1 MFFWINVLH
10 RCLTSLHIRHYKNY
24 LPRSYL
30 LPLVYE
36 LCRAFFWGSS
46 FYGTSEK
53 KKKQNLRSV
62 APKVVILRLRHYQDS
77 QIVVYIDFKL
87 WTSKLTKKQLFR
99 EKLSKRKSYLVL
111 QDPSFNFILKE
122 YAYTVTYTR
131 LDLAMRYSI

>member
-1 MFFWINVLH
+1 MFFIVVWQVYISVITKIICPDLIFCPWIMSFAVHFCRGLH
-10 RCLTSLHIRHYKNY
+10 SMALR
-24 LPRSYL
+24 
-30 LPLVYE
+30 E
-36 LCRAFFWGSS
+36 
-46 FYGTSEK
+46 
-53 KKKQNLRSV
+53 KKKQNLRPV

-77 QIVVYIDFKL
+77 QVVVYIDFKL